1 MLRPHDTAYVY
12 TLPLQS
18 DEALR
23 LRYQVVKDDILG
35 NFRFGLLLEVLDT
48 VAGETAI
55 AYVRRFHPQGEVVT
69 AAIDR
74 IIIRNSAEV
83 TRDVVCKARVNYVGR
98 SSLEVGIRIEQEDG
112 EGGMRHVGSC
122 FFMMVARSG
131 VGEGAVSLELPG
143 LAYLDELE
151 EKRAAKARERRAACR
166 GEQDGALK
174 PPSPREYQVLSRL
187 HRAQDEPGFAG
198 LKVGNLV
205 TESWER
211 MYPVL
216 EKVPQSIFGGYLI
229 RRAYELAALCAEL
242 AAPGRAVIMAVN
254 RINFLQ
260 RVHIDDKLHYTCR
273 VVHTGR
279 CSISIE
285 ADIER
290 ISRDRRSKAL
300 SNTCLFTFVGVDAAM
315 QPQPVPAVYPT
326 TYAEDALYLVAF
338 RQREE
343 YLALKRQ
350 LEIPSPGGGGTG
362 RGGLFAMKQRRLH
375 SRTQQGPHPDPLP
388 EGEGEP
394 DLV

>member
-1 MLRPHDTAYVY
+1 MLRPYDTSYLY

-18 DEALR
+18 DEELR
-23 LRYQVVKDDILG
+23 RRYQVVKDNIPG
-35 NFRFGLLLEVLDT
+35 NFRFGLLLEVLDN
-48 VAGETAI
+48 VAGETAL
-55 AYVRRFHPQGEVVT
+55 AYVRRFNPQGEVVT

-74 IIIRNSAEV
+74 IVIRNSAEV
-83 TRDVVCKARVNYVGR
+83 TRDLVCKARINHVGR
-98 SSLEVGIRIEQEDG
+98 SSLEVGIRMEQVDG
-112 EGGMRHVGSC
+112 QGTLRHVGSC

-131 VGEGAVSLELPG
+131 VGEGAVSLELPP
-143 LAYLDELE
+143 LAYLDDM
-151 EKRAAKARERRAACR
+151 EKKREAKARVRREACR
-166 GEQDGALK
+166 GEQEKALR
-174 PPSPREYQVLSRL
+174 PPSQKEFEVLSRL
-187 HRAQDEPGFAG
+187 HQAQDEPGFAG
-198 LKVGNLV
+198 LRVGCLV

-242 AAPGRAVIMAVN
+242 VAPGRAVIMAVN

-273 VVHTGR
+273 VIHTGS

-300 SNTCLFTFVGVDAAM
+300 SNTCLFTFVSVDADM
-315 QPQPVPAVYPT
+315 RPEPVQTVYPT
-326 TYAEDALYLVAF
+326 TYAEDGLYLMAY

-343 YLALKRQ
+343 YLAAKRQ
-350 LEIPSPGGGGTG
+350 RLEGGV
-362 RGGLFAMKQRRLH
+362 AA
-375 SRTQQGPHPDPLP
+375 
-388 EGEGEP
+388 
-394 DLV
+394 

>member
-1 MLRPHDTAYVY
+1 MPRPLDTSYVY
-12 TLPLQS
+12 TLALQA
-18 DEALR
+18 DEMLR
-23 LRYQVVKDDILG
+23 RRYQVVKDDIPG
-35 NFRFGLLLEVLDT
+35 NFRFGLLLEVLDN
-48 VAGETAI
+48 VAGETAL

-74 IIIRNSAEV
+74 ILIRNSAEV
-83 TRDVVCKARVNYVGR
+83 VRDVVCKARVNYVGR
-98 SSLEVGIRIEQEDG
+98 SSLEVGIRIEQVDG
-112 EGGMRHVGSC
+112 QGGVRHVGSC

-131 VGEGAVSLELPG
+131 VGDGAVSLELPP
-143 LAYLDELE
+143 LDYLDDM
-151 EKRAAKARERRAACR
+151 EKKRVAKAKERRDACR
-166 GEQDGALK
+166 GGQDPARR
-174 PPSPREYQVLSRL
+174 PPSSEEHEVLSRL
-187 HRAQDEPGFAG
+187 HRAQDEPGFDG
-198 LKVGNLV
+198 LRVGRLV

-211 MYPVL
+211 MYPIL

-242 AAPGRAVIMAVN
+242 VAPGRAVIMAVN

-300 SNTCLFTFVGVDAAM
+300 SNTCLFTFVSVDANM
-315 QPQPVPAVYPT
+315 QPQPVPTVYPT
-326 TYAEDALYLVAF
+326 TYAEDGLYLMAY

-343 YLALKRQ
+343 YLAAKKERV
-350 LEIPSPGGGGTG
+350 GARVG
-362 RGGLFAMKQRRLH
+362 A
-375 SRTQQGPHPDPLP
+375 
-388 EGEGEP
+388 
-394 DLV
+394 